1 MGFYSGS
8 FRLGRSWSTL
18 SSKFRGR
25 GEFSPMTEPTLDSYN
40 APAVT
45 DQDGG
50 LWSPSFVGLLITQF
64 LGAMNDNMFRWLAVW
79 IGKDI
84 VGKDYETSAVGVGL
98 AMLSLPFI
106 VFAAPAGY
114 VADRFSKRSVIV
126 NCKLAEIVIM
136 VIGVVAVWTGNIYF
150 MFAVLFVMGAQS
162 AMFGPSKY
170 GSIPEIVPA
179 SRLSVANGWV
189 GMTTLMSIV
198 LGTVI
203 ASQLHK
209 VLNTAQFAADSA
221 KGLDPAWRP
230 ENLWVPVLALVGVAA
245 AGFLASLMIRP
256 LPVADPKRRFPLF
269 WPAQTYDDF
278 RSAAKTRALLLAVF
292 GSALFWAI
300 AALCQVNIDLFGDK
314 TLHLDPGGV
323 SVLLGFLTIGVG
335 IGSAAA
341 GYLSGRK
348 IELGLVPIGAF
359 GMGIGALVLSTFLP
373 GETPIWGTRFNVSL
387 GALFLLGMFGGC
399 YDIPIQAFIQ
409 YRSDESSR
417 GSVLA
422 AANFATFV
430 GTLAISFLFPL
441 LGDWL
446 KFSGPDVFFLMGV
459 CLIPFTGFLLYLI
472 GEHVVTFLVE
482 LFCRVF
488 YRVHVEGLENI
499 PDGGGVLLVSNHVS
513 WMDGIMLMRHTPRHV
528 HFLTYADYIEKWW
541 LYWFARRLG
550 LIPIRPRS
558 KTSIVESIR
567 AAREELR
574 SGKVVG
580 IFPEG
585 ALTRDGKTGE
595 FERGFLAILKDTD
608 AVVLPVYL
616 AGLWGSIFSFDG
628 GKCFW
633 KIPKRVPYPITIRYG
648 RPMEEVPDAEAVRRA
663 VLTLAPDEDNP
674 G

>member
-1 MGFYSGS
+1 
-8 FRLGRSWSTL
+8 
-18 SSKFRGR
+18 
-25 GEFSPMTEPTLDSYN
+25 MTEPNLDSYN
-40 APAVT
+40 VPAVT
-45 DQDGG
+45 DEQER
-50 LWSPSFVGLLITQF
+50 LWSRSFVGLLITQF

-126 NCKLAEIVIM
+126 DCKLAEIVIM
-136 VIGVVAVWTGNIYF
+136 AIGVLAVWTGNIYF

-179 SRLSVANGWV
+179 GRLSVANGWV
-189 GMTTLMSIV
+189 GMTTLISIV
-198 LGTVI
+198 VGTVI
-203 ASQLHK
+203 ASQLHR
-209 VLNTAQFAADSA
+209 VLNTAQFAADTA
-221 KGLDPAWRP
+221 KGLNPRWHP
-230 ENLWVPVLALVGVAA
+230 ENLWVPALALVGVAGV
-245 AGFLASLMIRP
+245 GFLASLLIRP

-269 WPAQTYDDF
+269 WPAQTYHDF
-278 RSAAKTRALLLAVF
+278 QSAAKSRALLLAVF
-292 GSALFWAI
+292 GGALFWAI

-314 TLHLDPGGV
+314 TLKLDPGGI
-323 SVLLGFLTIGVG
+323 SILLGFLTIGVG
-335 IGSAAA
+335 LGSAAA

-359 GMGIGALVLSTFLP
+359 GMGVGALVLSTFLP
-373 GETPIWGTRFNVSL
+373 GETPLWGIRFNVSL
-387 GALFLLGMFGGC
+387 GALFMLGVFGGC
-399 YDIPIQAFIQ
+399 YDIPLQAFVQ

-422 AANFATFV
+422 AANFATFA

-446 KFSGPDVFFLMGV
+446 KLSGPDVFLLMGI
-459 CLIPFTGFLLYLI
+459 CLIPFTAFLLYLI
-472 GEHVVTFLVE
+472 GEHVLTFLLE
-482 LFCRVF
+482 LFCRIF
-488 YRVHVEGLENI
+488 YRVRVDGIENV
-499 PDGGGVLLVSNHVS
+499 PDKGGVLLVSNHVS
-513 WMDGIMLMRHTPRHV
+513 WLDGVMLVRHTPRHV

-541 LYWFARRLG
+541 LRWFAKRVG
-550 LIPIRPRS
+550 MIPIRP
-558 KTSIVESIR
+558 TSETSVVESIR
-567 AAREELR
+567 AARQELKA
-574 SGKVVG
+574 GKVVG

-585 ALTRDGKTGE
+585 AMTRDGKMGQ
-595 FERGFLAILKDTD
+595 FERGFLTILKNTD

-616 AGLWGSIFSFDG
+616 EGFWGSVFSFDG

-633 KIPKRVPYPITIRYG
+633 KFPKRIPYPLTILYG
-648 RPMEEVPDAEAVRRA
+648 RPMNGVPDAEAVRRA
-663 VLTLAPDEDNP
+663 VSALSSDEDNRK
-674 G
+674 